1 MTLAH
6 CAVEVEHREVLLANK
21 PDALLRASPKGS
33 VPVLILTDGAV
44 LDESLDIMRWALMST
59 YPLVTEEN
67 HWQLLSL

>member
-33 VPVLILTDGAV
+33 VPVLILVDGAV
-44 LDESLDIMRWALMST
+44 LDESLDIMR
-59 YPLVTEEN
+59 
-67 HWQLLSL
+67 